1 MNVLFSIF
9 LETFNDPIAHQPV
22 PPSALAHY
30 KGKLPNQL
38 LTYWQDHGWCG
49 CGGGL
54 FWMVNPQEY
63 ADVVAYWLA
72 GTHFET
78 QDTYHLIARSA
89 FGELYLWGEETGS
102 VLTITAYAS
111 QYIEGACS
119 STDEERDAKIQ
130 GLLMW
135 AMTEGIDLGLFAS
148 ARETLGTLAPDE
160 MYGFVPALMLGGPA
174 SLANLQRLKADV
186 HLILLSQL
194 SELEPYTFDDE
205 EDE

>member
-9 LETFNDPIAHQPV
+9 LETFSDPIGHQPV
-22 PPSALAHY
+22 PPATLDHY
-30 KGKLPNQL
+30 QGKLPNQL
-38 LTYWQDHGWCG
+38 LTYWKDHGWCG
-49 CGGGL
+49 YGGGL

-63 ADVVAYWLA
+63 EDVVAYWLA

-78 QDTYHLIARSA
+78 LDTYHLIARSA

-111 QYIEGACS
+111 RYIDGAHS
-119 STDEERDAKIQ
+119 STDAERDAKIQ

-135 AMTEGIDLGLFAS
+135 VMTEGIDLDLFDS

-160 MYGFVPALMLGGPA
+160 MYGFVPALMLGGSA

-194 SELEPYTFDDE
+194 SELEPYELDGE